1 MYTSFMNDSYTSSS
15 VRFFFKDFL
24 GDFVAFPLW
33 WYSHGTVRVIQFI
46 MNQASRMAQSLS
58 LKIWVKNLF
67 VPMYA
72 QYDIAGRII
81 SFFLRIAVLLYRFV
95 KFVLWLTVLF
105 MLFGLWLFGP
115 LAVLYYLLYQ
125 IFGVTLSI

>member
-1 MYTSFMNDSYTSSS
+1 MNDSYTSST

-33 WYSHGTVRVIQFI
+33 WYSRGTVQVIQFI
-46 MNQASRMAQSLS
+46 LDRAERMAQSLS
-58 LKIWVKNLF
+58 LKIWIKNLF

-81 SFFLRIAVLLYRFV
+81 SFFLRIVVLIYRFV
-95 KFVLWLTVLF
+95 VFVLWLAFLF
-105 MLFGLWLFGP
+105 LLLGLWLFGP
-115 LAVLYYLLYQ
+115 LAIFYYLLYQ
-125 IFGVTLSI
+125 IFGVTLNI

>member
-1 MYTSFMNDSYTSSS
+1 MNDSYTSSS
-15 VRFFFKDFL
+15 IRFFFKDFL

-33 WYSHGTVRVIQFI
+33 WYSRGTVRVIQFI
-46 MNQASRMAQSLS
+46 LEHAGRMAQTLS

-81 SFFLRIAVLLYRFV
+81 SFVLRIVVLIYRFIKFVIWLAILLVLL
-95 KFVLWLTVLF
+95 
-105 MLFGLWLFGP
+105 GLWLFGP
-115 LAVLYYLLYQ
+115 LAVLYYALYQ
-125 IFGVTLSI
+125 IFGVTLSL

>member
-1 MYTSFMNDSYTSSS
+1 MNDSYTSSS
-15 VRFFFKDFL
+15 IRFFFKDFL

-33 WYSHGTVRVIQFI
+33 WYSRGTVQVIQFI
-46 MNQASRMAQSLS
+46 LEHAGRMAQTLS

-72 QYDIAGRII
+72 QYDIAGRLI
-81 SFFLRIAVLLYRFV
+81 SFVLRIVVLIYRFIKFVVWLAILLVLL
-95 KFVLWLTVLF
+95 
-105 MLFGLWLFGP
+105 GLWLFGP

-125 IFGVTLSI
+125 IFGVTLSL